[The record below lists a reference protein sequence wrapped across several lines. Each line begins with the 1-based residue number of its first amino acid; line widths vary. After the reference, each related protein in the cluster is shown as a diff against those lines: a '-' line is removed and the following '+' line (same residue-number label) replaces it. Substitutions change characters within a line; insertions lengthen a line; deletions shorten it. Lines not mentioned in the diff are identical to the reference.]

1 MNQDILNIIYFSTAF
16 LGLFIITDVIHLK
29 LKVKADV
36 TRKITHV
43 LSGLITLLFPAY
55 FSSHWYVL
63 IICVLF
69 FILLIASK
77 KLSLFP
83 SINKVERNTWGSFLF
98 PVVIYYCFVF
108 YEWQNE
114 PLFLYIPMTIMAVSD
129 TLAEIIGVNLAWL
142 PYKIGQ
148 SKKTIAGS
156 LSFAV
161 SAFLISAG
169 ILFYS
174 GFDINFSIV
183 IGITLALSTA
193 LIEAL
198 STKGFDN
205 LTVPVVATWILFLFL
220 V

>member
-1 MNQDILNIIYFSTAF
+1 MNQDILNIIFFSIAF
-16 LGLFIITDVIHLK
+16 LGLFLITDVIHLK
-29 LKVKADV
+29 LKVKADI

-43 LSGLITLLFPAY
+43 LSGLLTLLFPTF

-63 IICVLF
+63 IICLLF

-77 KLSLFP
+77 KLSLLP
-83 SINKVERNTWGSFLF
+83 SINKVERTTWGSFLF
-98 PVVIYYCFVF
+98 PVVIYYCFLF

-114 PLFLYIPMTIMAVSD
+114 PLYFYIPMTIMAVSD
-129 TLAEIIGVNLAWL
+129 TLAEIIGVNLPWL
-142 PYKIGQ
+142 TYKIGR
-148 SKKTIAGS
+148 SKKTLSGS

-161 SAFLISAG
+161 SAFIISAG
-169 ILFYS
+169 ILTYS
-174 GFDINFSIV
+174 GFDITSSILM
-183 IGITLALSTA
+183 GLALSLSTA
-193 LIEAL
+193 LFEAF